1 MYVSLIDNNKIYDKI
16 QAMKTY
22 LPPSRSDLRQDGD
35 VTVISIINN
44 KTCTKYKN
52 IRSIYTRL

>member
-1 MYVSLIDNNKIYDKI
+1 
-16 QAMKTY
+16 MKKY

-52 IRSIYTRL
+52 IRSIHTIINYVLRHPVMAYLD